1 MHEELKAY
9 TAIVAGYM
17 SLYPVAGLILGPL
30 AILLARQVRGGYRQR
45 ELAGKA
51 VVLGWGGLLLGVTFA
66 GLLSLSGA

>member
-1 MHEELKAY
+1 
-9 TAIVAGYM
+9 M